1 MATNAPR
8 AVFVARETD
17 YELLIARHA
26 TREQVRFFLKSRGQD
41 LDDVERRHARFHQVL
56 KSVRD
61 MVPAEWR
68 SAQVRRSDLDRFLFA
83 PEDMVV
89 AVGQDGLVANVAKY
103 LSGQPVLGV
112 NPDRELY
119 DGILVPLLPERVG
132 VLLKQAAS
140 GEARFQHRAMVEAE
154 LDDGQKIVALNEV
167 FIGHRSHQSAR
178 YELSIGDKREA
189 QSSSGIIVSSGTGAT
204 GWARSIMEA
213 TRTSIPLTPEE
224 RALAYFVR
232 EPFPSVSTGT
242 TIRAGKLP
250 SSERMIV
257 VSRMN
262 EGGTIFAD
270 GIEQDHLNFDWGR
283 AMQVTLS
290 SRHLNL
296 VLDGPVEARTRAP
309 RGRAEV
315 HVTPRSEAP
324 HASPVPRSQDR
335 R

>member
-1 MATNAPR
+1 VATNAPR

-17 YELLIARHA
+17 YELLLARHA
-26 TREQVRFFLKSRGQD
+26 TRGQVRFFLKSRGQD
-41 LDDVERRHARFHQVL
+41 LDDVERRHARFHDVL
-56 KSVRD
+56 RSVRD

-68 SAQVRRSDLDRFLFA
+68 SAQVARADLDRFLFA
-83 PEDMVV
+83 PDDLIV

-103 LSGQPVLGV
+103 LNGQPVLGV

-119 DGILVPLLPERVG
+119 DGVLVPLLPARVG
-132 VLLKQAAS
+132 ALLVQVAS
-140 GEARFQHRAMVEAE
+140 GAARLQHRAMAEAE
-154 LDDGQKIVALNEV
+154 LDDGQKILALNEV

-178 YELSIGDKREA
+178 YELSVGDKREA

-213 TRTSIPLTPEE
+213 TRTRIALTPEE
-224 RALAYFVR
+224 SALAYFVR

-242 TIRAGKLP
+242 AIRAGKLTT
-250 SSERMIV
+250 SERMTV

-283 AMQVTLS
+283 SMQVTVS

-296 VLDGPVEARTRAP
+296 VLDGQVHRSSPVLHGGGGPRSGGGGGHTRAI
-309 RGRAEV
+309 
-315 HVTPRSEAP
+315 
-324 HASPVPRSQDR
+324 
-335 R
+335 

>member
-17 YELLIARHA
+17 YELLLARHA
-26 TREQVRFFLKSRGQD
+26 TRGQVRFFLKSRGQD
-41 LDDVERRHARFHQVL
+41 LDDVERRHVRFYDVL

-61 MVPAEWR
+61 TVPAEWR
-68 SAQVRRSDLDRFLFA
+68 SAQVGRSDLDRFLFA
-83 PEDMVV
+83 PDDVIV

-103 LSGQPVLGV
+103 LNGQPVLGV

-119 DGILVPLLPERVG
+119 DGVLVPLLPGRVG
-132 VLLKQAAS
+132 ALLVQAAS
-140 GEARFQHRAMVEAE
+140 GTVRLQRRAMAEAE

-178 YELSIGDKREA
+178 YDVSVGDKREV
-189 QSSSGIIVSSGTGAT
+189 QSSSGIIVASGTGAT

-213 TRTSIPLTPEE
+213 TRTRIALTPEE
-224 RALAYFVR
+224 SALAYFVR

-242 TIRAGKLP
+242 EIRAGKLAM
-250 SSERMIV
+250 SDRMVV

-283 AMQVTLS
+283 TMQVTVS

-296 VLDGPVEARTRAP
+296 VLDVPAGVRAP
-309 RGRAEV
+309 HPPLEGGSKNSSVAKNFSGRGKRL
-315 HVTPRSEAP
+315 AP
-324 HASPVPRSQDR
+324 
-335 R
+335 